1 MGRDICQ
8 VRQLVFPS
16 HPSVDIFFKNA
27 YFKNISD
34 DGSFREVPLES
45 LSFWDPFFL
54 SLLLFISILEY
65 LESCSLSQA
74 NTRVLVLYLLLTS
87 GVTLGKSPSLL
98 QPPFNHLIDLHYTPV
113 NQCLFG
119 WWLILDFSDSKNL
132 FFKWLW
138 FWLCWVLI
146 FGCAACGL
154 SLVAES
160 EGYPLLWRMGSSL
173 QWLLAVDTGSRRTGL
188 SSCCTW
194 AW

>member
-27 YFKNISD
+27 YLKNISD

-87 GVTLGKSPSLL
+87 GVTLGKSPSLV

-119 WWLILDFSDSKNL
+119 WWLILDFSDSDYFLND
-132 FFKWLW
+132 FG
-138 FWLCWVLI
+138 
-146 FGCAACGL
+146 FGCAGSSFFGCTACGL